1 MGVGLGLGLF
11 TTSFTVRFALYPDTQ
26 ADSQSSSAGSSVHEI
41 ISVLLL
47 STIQAF
53 RSFTNASAGAL
64 FIRRSSISGLSNE
77 RQIPTNLAGEGYDH
91 FKSTL
96 TVEELEK

>member
-53 RSFTNASAGAL
+53 RSFTNASAGA
-64 FIRRSSISGLSNE
+64 FVYPSVV
-77 RQIPTNLAGEGYDH
+77 H
-91 FKSTL
+91 FWPL
-96 TVEELEK
+96 Q